1 MANKKPAL
9 GRVEFKGMDALIPPK
24 AQDKQEVQEAQ
35 QAQKALETQE
45 QQEVQEVQEVT
56 RVSQQTQGKKGQKL
70 PRINMAF
77 TKDNLAYL
85 HRISRIEGCSI
96 TDYVNHLIDED
107 SSKKTDLLKQ
117 VDAIKNNYEKKRV

>member
-1 MANKKPAL
+1 
-9 GRVEFKGMDALIPPK
+9 MDALIPPK
-24 AQDKQEVQEAQ
+24 AQDKQEAQEAQ
-35 QAQKALETQE
+35 QVQETLETQE
-45 QQEVQEVQEVT
+45 QQEVQEVA

-96 TDYVNHLIDED
+96 TDYVNSLV
-107 SSKKTDLLKQ
+107 SKDYEKRHKLLKEIDLYRQ
-117 VDAIKNNYEKKRV
+117 KHNNSQ